1 MIDMTS
7 KEQIIKA
14 ARKVFERFGFNK
26 ASMGD
31 IATASRKGRRTIY
44 THFSGKEEVFRAVI
58 DTEVQKLADKLRVL
72 ISQEISPKEKL
83 RQYMQTR
90 MNDLR
95 ELTIYYDALRRDIVS
110 DINYMEDIRKEYDR
124 MEVEM
129 LKAILDEGNALDEFD
144 IADTFLVSEAIVLA
158 AKGFELPIFLGR
170 SDYDHN
176 RLINPLIDLLFEG
189 IKKRTGSSSTK
200 QQ

>member
-1 MIDMTS
+1 MTS
-7 KEQIIKA
+7 KDQIIRA

-31 IATASRKGRRTIY
+31 IAAASRKGRRTIY
-44 THFSGKEEVFRAVI
+44 THFSGKEDVFRAVI
-58 DTEVQKLADKLRVL
+58 DTEVKKLADQLLDITRKN
-72 ISQEISPKEKL
+72 IPPKEKL

-90 MNDLR
+90 MNALR
-95 ELTIYYDALRRDIVS
+95 ELTVYYDALRRDVVS

-124 MEVEM
+124 MEVDM
-129 LKAILDEGNALDEFD
+129 LKAILDEGNELGEFD
-144 IADTFLVSEAIVLA
+144 IGDTFLVSEAIVLA

-176 RLINPLIDLLFEG
+176 RLINPLIDLFYAG
-189 IKKRTGSSSTK
+189 IKKRTDSSTK
-200 QQ
+200 KQ